1 MHANVL
7 WPIGSMYGIYANIR
21 GILMVNVTIYYIAYM
36 DPMGDDT
43 DDTAISFIG
52 YEWNAGIRLHVISL
66 LHLSIIR

>member
-1 MHANVL
+1 
-7 WPIGSMYGIYANIR
+7 MYGIYANIR

-43 DDTAISFIG
+43 AISFIG